1 MLCVQP
7 LDNFHSISDTEL
19 TAVNPV
25 YSALYLSCGH
35 SAASGSSFGMNQLRY
50 RTESSNSSNTQ
61 RKEGAPAGLV
71 MSLTPEETAKANAIT
86 SEREFLL
93 YVNELIEQRS
103 TAVLER
109 SQKEAVFHPGD
120 VLAKR

>member
-1 MLCVQP
+1 
-7 LDNFHSISDTEL
+7 
-19 TAVNPV
+19 
-25 YSALYLSCGH
+25 
-35 SAASGSSFGMNQLRY
+35 MNQLRY